1 MDFLIPSLQFS
12 GQPRLYSSFFF
23 SVLIRIFWI
32 AIDRAI
38 HLLNCFSFPVDKS
51 DDAFSEMVEK
61 AHYSN
66 KTVRQL
72 KAPEFGA
79 AKTESMNKFLRRI
92 KMIVEIRP
100 FYDRL
105 VKRRFVGIL
114 GAEDIGK
121 STFIEVNDLLPFL
134 IRLNTYHPKISA
146 LLFCSISW

>member
-32 AIDRAI
+32 AIERAI
-38 HLLNCFSFPVDKS
+38 HLLNCFSFAVDES
-51 DDAFSEMVEK
+51 DDTFYEMVEK
-61 AHYSN
+61 ANDSN
-66 KTVRQL
+66 KTVHQL

-79 AKTESMNKFLRRI
+79 AKTESMKKFLRRI
-92 KMIVEIRP
+92 KMIVETRS

-114 GAEDIGK
+114 GAEDVGK
-121 STFIEVNDLLPFL
+121 STFIKVNDLLPVL
-134 IRLNTYHPKISA
+134 IRLSTYHPKILT